1 MERQCRKYSVPQPH
15 PPNFGNANWQT
26 DIYFLGFFEK
36 QLEKSEI
43 NTRALTTATYYA
55 RARSAQ
61 EIDDLEERLREHEV
75 RILQMNNS
83 HEKLQRKYLQLTE
96 LRHVLRETAVF
107 FEQVRI
113 NVAYDILNT
122 QAVV

>member
-1 MERQCRKYSVPQPH
+1 MIHIYATAELNC
-15 PPNFGNANWQT
+15 GGT
-26 DIYFLGFFEK
+26 DSLGLFTKIGFFEK

-43 NTRALTTATYYA
+43 PSRSLTTATYYA

-61 EIDDLEERLREHEV
+61 EIDDLEERLREHEI

-83 HEKLQRKYLQLTE
+83 HETLQRKYLQLTE

-107 FEQVRI
+107 FEQV
-113 NVAYDILNT
+113 
-122 QAVV
+122 

>member
-1 MERQCRKYSVPQPH
+1 MP
-15 PPNFGNANWQT
+15 T
-26 DIYFLGFFEK
+26 DIRIYIFLGFFEK

-107 FEQVRI
+107 FEQVWI
-113 NVAYDILNT
+113 NVA
-122 QAVV
+122 

>member
-1 MERQCRKYSVPQPH
+1 MPQVFHVTTFTIIALAMP
-15 PPNFGNANWQT
+15 T
-26 DIYFLGFFEK
+26 DMRIYIYILGFFEK

-107 FEQVRI
+107 FEQVWI
-113 NVAYDILNT
+113 NVA
-122 QAVV
+122 